1 MLSLQWLG
9 FAKPAR
15 PPTPAALQAKLL
27 PPSEVPPPPLN
38 SPPADQAVLKD
49 TLPPAPPLA
58 APPENAASES
68 GKGAERSKRAAEAEA
83 QRKLSQQVFYPPEAI
98 AQGIEGEVRL
108 LVALDP
114 SGKVVQAKVVVSSG
128 KDVLDKAAVAAAYR
142 IGRIPEAGAL
152 DLILPV
158 IFKLE

>member
-27 PPSEVPPPPLN
+27 PPSEVPPPPLD

-49 TLPPAPPLA
+49 TLPP

-128 KDVLDKAAVAAAYR
+128 KDVLDKAAVAAAFR